1 MFRDHAAPLRRDD
14 GSGPPGRSPEPKER
28 PGIHVNIRPEE
39 RKLCL
44 LVMIGVCAD
53 GREELVALSDG
64 YRESAE
70 L

>member
-28 PGIHVNIRPEE
+28 SGIHVNIRPEE

-44 LVMIGVCAD
+44 LVMIGFWSALDEVFA
-53 GREELVALSDG
+53 GRGALRAG
-64 YRESAE
+64 VLAG
-70 L
+70 